1 MHIAYINH
9 WGDIMD
15 IKDKNILIIGL
26 GVVGGSYAMAL
37 SGAGYKNV
45 YAVNRSE
52 SSVKK
57 ALEMGIIKGGSTNAE
72 DFAGS
77 ADIAVIA
84 VYPTGAEE
92 CARNLGRLM
101 KKGSLVTDVLGIKR
115 YYSQKISAVLPD
127 YIDYVPAHP
136 MAGREKRGLDYASA
150 DVLKGA
156 NFIITPID
164 RSSSEGIEAVRQL
177 AKDMGFG
184 KIRTLTPDEHDR
196 VIAYTSQLPHA
207 LAVSLINSDEEDSNT
222 GDFIGDSF
230 RDLTRIAEINADL
243 WQELFIGNR
252 ENLLAA
258 IDMFT
263 AQLSSIRAAVEDMDK
278 ESLVKQ
284 FEKSSAR
291 RQSLIKK

>member
-1 MHIAYINH
+1 
-9 WGDIMD
+9 MD
-15 IKDKNILIIGL
+15 IKDKNILIVGL

-37 SGAGYKNV
+37 TAAGYKNV

-52 SSVKK
+52 ASLKK
-57 ALEMGIIKGGSTNAE
+57 AVQAGIVKGGSVNIE
-72 DFAGS
+72 DFAAK

-92 CARNLGRLM
+92 CARKLGALM

-115 YYSQKISAVLPD
+115 YYSEKISAVLPD

-156 NFIITPID
+156 NFIITPIT
-164 RSSSEGIEAVRQL
+164 RSTPGGIEAVKTL
-177 AKDMGFG
+177 ACDMGFG
-184 KIRTLTPDEHDR
+184 KIRTLTPEEHDR

-207 LAVSLINSDEEDSNT
+207 LAVSLINSDEEDSGT

-243 WQELFIGNR
+243 WQELFIGNG
-252 ENLLAA
+252 ENLIAA

-263 AQLSSIRAAVEDMDK
+263 AQLSAIRKAVEEK
-278 ESLVKQ
+278 NRESLVKQ

-291 RQSLIKK
+291 RHSLIKK

>member
-1 MHIAYINH
+1 
-9 WGDIMD
+9 MD
-15 IKDKNILIIGL
+15 IKDKNILIVGL

-37 SGAGYKNV
+37 TAAGYKNV

-52 SSVKK
+52 ASLKK
-57 ALEMGIIKGGSTNAE
+57 AVQAGIVKGGSVNIE
-72 DFAGS
+72 DFAAK

-84 VYPTGAEE
+84 VYPTGAED
-92 CARNLGRLM
+92 CARKLGTLM

-115 YYSQKISAVLPD
+115 YYSEKISAVLPD

-156 NFIITPID
+156 NFIITPIA
-164 RSSSEGIEAVRQL
+164 RSTPGGIDAVKTL
-177 AKDMGFG
+177 ACDMGFG
-184 KIRTLTPDEHDR
+184 KIRTLTPKEHDR

-207 LAVSLINSDEEDSNT
+207 LAVSLINSDEEDSGT

-243 WQELFIGNR
+243 WQELFIGNG
-252 ENLLAA
+252 ENLIAA

-263 AQLSSIRAAVEDMDK
+263 AQLSAIRKAVEEKDR

-284 FEKSSAR
+284 FEKSSSR
-291 RQSLIKK
+291 RHSLIKK

>member
-1 MHIAYINH
+1 
-9 WGDIMD
+9 MD
-15 IKDKNILIIGL
+15 IKDKNILIVGL

-37 SGAGYKNV
+37 TAAGYKNV

-52 SSVKK
+52 ASLKK
-57 ALEMGIIKGGSTNAE
+57 AVQAGIVKGGSVNIE
-72 DFAGS
+72 DFAAK

-92 CARNLGRLM
+92 CARKLGALM

-115 YYSQKISAVLPD
+115 YYSGKISAVLPD

-156 NFIITPID
+156 NFIITPIT
-164 RSSSEGIEAVRQL
+164 RSTPGGIEAVKTL
-177 AKDMGFG
+177 ACDMGFG
-184 KIRTLTPDEHDR
+184 KIRTLTPEEHDR

-207 LAVSLINSDEEDSNT
+207 LAVSLINSDEEDSAT

-243 WQELFIGNR
+243 WQELFIGNG
-252 ENLLAA
+252 ENLIAA

-263 AQLSSIRAAVEDMDK
+263 EQLSAIRKAVEEKDR

-291 RQSLIKK
+291 RHSLIKK

>member
-1 MHIAYINH
+1 
-9 WGDIMD
+9 MD
-15 IKDKNILIIGL
+15 IKDKNILIVGL

-37 SGAGYKNV
+37 TAAGYKNV

-52 SSVKK
+52 ASLKK
-57 ALEMGIIKGGSTNAE
+57 AVQAGIVKGGSVNIE
-72 DFAGS
+72 DFAAK

-92 CARNLGRLM
+92 CARKLGALM
-101 KKGSLVTDVLGIKR
+101 KKDSLVTDVLGIKR
-115 YYSQKISAVLPD
+115 YYSEKISAVLPD

-156 NFIITPID
+156 NFIITPII
-164 RSSSEGIEAVRQL
+164 RSTPGGIEAVKTL
-177 AKDMGFG
+177 ACDMGFG
-184 KIRTLTPDEHDR
+184 KIRTLTPEEHDR

-243 WQELFIGNR
+243 WQELFIGNG

-263 AQLSSIRAAVEDMDK
+263 AQLSAIRKAVEEKDR
-278 ESLVKQ
+278 ESLVRQ

-291 RQSLIKK
+291 RHALIKK

>member
-1 MHIAYINH
+1 
-9 WGDIMD
+9 MD
-15 IKDKNILIIGL
+15 IKDKNILIVGL

-37 SGAGYKNV
+37 TAAGYKNV

-52 SSVKK
+52 ASLKK
-57 ALEMGIIKGGSTNAE
+57 AVQAGIVKGGSVNIE
-72 DFAGS
+72 DFAAK

-92 CARNLGRLM
+92 CARKLGALM

-115 YYSQKISAVLPD
+115 YYSEKISAVLPD

-156 NFIITPID
+156 NFIITPIT
-164 RSSSEGIEAVRQL
+164 RSTPGGIDAVKTL
-177 AKDMGFG
+177 ACDMGFG
-184 KIRTLTPDEHDR
+184 KIRTLTPIEHDR

-207 LAVSLINSDEEDSNT
+207 LAVSLINSDEEDSST

-243 WQELFIGNR
+243 WQELFIGNG
-252 ENLLAA
+252 ENLIAA

-263 AQLSSIRAAVEDMDK
+263 AQLSAIRKAVEEKDR

-284 FEKSSAR
+284 FEKTSAR
-291 RQSLIKK
+291 RHSLLKK

>member
-1 MHIAYINH
+1 
-9 WGDIMD
+9 MD
-15 IKDKNILIIGL
+15 IKDKNILIVGL

-37 SGAGYKNV
+37 TAAGYKNV

-52 SSVKK
+52 ASLKK
-57 ALEMGIIKGGSTNAE
+57 AVQPGIVKGGSVNVE
-72 DFAGS
+72 DFAAK

-92 CARNLGRLM
+92 CARKLGALM

-115 YYSQKISAVLPD
+115 YYSEKISAVLPD

-156 NFIITPID
+156 NFIITPIT
-164 RSSSEGIEAVRQL
+164 RSTPGGIDAVKTL
-177 AKDMGFG
+177 ACDMGFG
-184 KIRTLTPDEHDR
+184 KIRTLTPEEHDR

-207 LAVSLINSDEEDSNT
+207 LAVSLINSDEEDSGT

-243 WQELFIGNR
+243 WQELFIGNG
-252 ENLLAA
+252 ENLIAA

-263 AQLSSIRAAVEDMDK
+263 AQLSAIRKAVEEKDR

-291 RQSLIKK
+291 RHSLIKK

>member
-1 MHIAYINH
+1 
-9 WGDIMD
+9 MD
-15 IKDKNILIIGL
+15 IKDKKILIVGL

-37 SGAGYKNV
+37 TAAGYKNI
-45 YAVNRSE
+45 YAVNRSQA
-52 SSVKK
+52 SVDK
-57 ALEMGIIKGGSTNAE
+57 ALKAGVIKGGGTQLE
-72 DFAGS
+72 EFAS
-77 ADIAVIA
+77 DADIAVIA

-92 CARNLGRLM
+92 CARKLGAVM
-101 KKGSLVTDVLGIKR
+101 KKGSLITDVLGIKR
-115 YYSQKISAVLPD
+115 YYSEKISAVLPE

-156 NFIITPID
+156 NFIITPIS
-164 RSSSEGIEAVRQL
+164 RSSSAGIEAVKTL
-177 AKDMGFG
+177 ALDMGFG
-184 KIRTLTPDEHDR
+184 KIRTLTPEEHDR
-196 VIAYTSQLPHA
+196 IIAYTSQLPHA
-207 LAVSLINSDEEDSNT
+207 LAVSL
-222 GDFIGDSF
+222 

-263 AQLSSIRAAVEDMDK
+263 AQLSAIRAAVAENDK
-278 ESLVKQ
+278 ESLIKQ

-291 RQSLIKK
+291 RHSLIKK

>member
-9 WGDIMD
+9 RGDIMD

-77 ADIAVIA
+77 ADVAVIA

>member
-1 MHIAYINH
+1 
-9 WGDIMD
+9 MD
-15 IKDKNILIIGL
+15 IKDKNILIVGL

-37 SGAGYKNV
+37 TAAGYKNV

-52 SSVKK
+52 ASLKK
-57 ALEMGIIKGGSTNAE
+57 AVQAGIVKGGSVNIE
-72 DFAGS
+72 DFAAK

-92 CARNLGRLM
+92 CARKLGALM

-115 YYSQKISAVLPD
+115 YYSEKISAVLPD

-156 NFIITPID
+156 NFIITPIT
-164 RSSSEGIEAVRQL
+164 RSTLCGIEAVKTL
-177 AKDMGFG
+177 ACDMGFG
-184 KIRTLTPDEHDR
+184 KIRTLTPEEHDR

-207 LAVSLINSDEEDSNT
+207 LAVSLINSDEEDSGT

-243 WQELFIGNR
+243 WQELFIGNG
-252 ENLLAA
+252 ENLIAA

-263 AQLSSIRAAVEDMDK
+263 AQLSAIRKAVEKKDR
-278 ESLVKQ
+278 ESLIKQ

-291 RQSLIKK
+291 RHSLIKK

>member
-1 MHIAYINH
+1 
-9 WGDIMD
+9 MD
-15 IKDKNILIIGL
+15 IKDKNILIVGL

-37 SGAGYKNV
+37 TAAGYKNV

-52 SSVKK
+52 ASLKK
-57 ALEMGIIKGGSTNAE
+57 AVQAGIVKGGSVNIE
-72 DFAGS
+72 DFAAK

-92 CARNLGRLM
+92 CARKLGALM

-115 YYSQKISAVLPD
+115 YYSEKISAVLPD

-156 NFIITPID
+156 NFIITPIT
-164 RSSSEGIEAVRQL
+164 RSTPGGIDAVKTL
-177 AKDMGFG
+177 ACDMGFG
-184 KIRTLTPDEHDR
+184 KIRALTPEEHDR

-207 LAVSLINSDEEDSNT
+207 LAVSLINSDEEDSGT

-243 WQELFIGNR
+243 WQELFIGNGK
-252 ENLLAA
+252 NLIAA

-263 AQLSSIRAAVEDMDK
+263 EQLSAIRKAVEEKDR

-291 RQSLIKK
+291 RHSLIKK

>member
-1 MHIAYINH
+1 
-9 WGDIMD
+9 MD
-15 IKDKNILIIGL
+15 IKDKNILIVGL

-37 SGAGYKNV
+37 TAAGYKNV

-52 SSVKK
+52 ASLKK
-57 ALEMGIIKGGSTNAE
+57 AVQAGIVKGGSVNIE
-72 DFAGS
+72 DFAAK
-77 ADIAVIA
+77 ADVAVIA

-92 CARNLGRLM
+92 CARKLGALM

-115 YYSQKISAVLPD
+115 YYSEKISAVLPD

-156 NFIITPID
+156 NFIITPIT
-164 RSSSEGIEAVRQL
+164 RSTPGGIDAVKTL
-177 AKDMGFG
+177 ACDMGFG
-184 KIRTLTPDEHDR
+184 KIRTLTPEEHDR

-207 LAVSLINSDEEDSNT
+207 LAVSLINSDEEDSGT

-243 WQELFIGNR
+243 WQELFIGNG
-252 ENLLAA
+252 ENLIAA

-263 AQLSSIRAAVEDMDK
+263 AQLSAIRKAVEEKDR

-291 RQSLIKK
+291 RHSLIKK

>member
-1 MHIAYINH
+1 
-9 WGDIMD
+9 MD
-15 IKDKNILIIGL
+15 IKDKNILIVGL

-37 SGAGYKNV
+37 TAAGYKNV

-52 SSVKK
+52 ASLKK
-57 ALEMGIIKGGSTNAE
+57 AIQAGIVKGGSVNIE
-72 DFAGS
+72 DFAAK

-92 CARNLGRLM
+92 CARKLGALM

-115 YYSQKISAVLPD
+115 YYSEKISAVLPD

-156 NFIITPID
+156 NFIITPIT
-164 RSSSEGIEAVRQL
+164 RSTPGGIEAVKTL
-177 AKDMGFG
+177 ACDMGFG
-184 KIRTLTPDEHDR
+184 KIRTLTPEEHDR

-207 LAVSLINSDEEDSNT
+207 LAVSLINSDEEDSGT

-243 WQELFIGNR
+243 WQELFIGNG
-252 ENLLAA
+252 ENLIAA

-263 AQLSSIRAAVEDMDK
+263 EQLSAIRKAVEEKDR

-291 RQSLIKK
+291 RHSLIKK

>member
-1 MHIAYINH
+1 
-9 WGDIMD
+9 MD
-15 IKDKNILIIGL
+15 IKDKNILIVGL

-37 SGAGYKNV
+37 TAAGYKNV

-52 SSVKK
+52 ASLKK
-57 ALEMGIIKGGSTNAE
+57 AVQAGIVKGGSVNIE
-72 DFAGS
+72 DFAAK

-92 CARNLGRLM
+92 CARKLGALM

-115 YYSQKISAVLPD
+115 YYSEKISAVLPD

-156 NFIITPID
+156 NFIITPIT
-164 RSSSEGIEAVRQL
+164 RSTPGGIEAVKTL
-177 AKDMGFG
+177 ACDMGFG
-184 KIRTLTPDEHDR
+184 KIRTLTTEEHDR

-207 LAVSLINSDEEDSNT
+207 LAVSLINSDEEDSGT

-243 WQELFIGNR
+243 WQELFIGNG
-252 ENLLAA
+252 ENLIAA

-263 AQLSSIRAAVEDMDK
+263 EQLSAIRKAVEEKDR

-291 RQSLIKK
+291 RHSLIKK

>member
-1 MHIAYINH
+1 
-9 WGDIMD
+9 MD
-15 IKDKNILIIGL
+15 IKDKNILIVGL

-37 SGAGYKNV
+37 TAAGYKNV

-52 SSVKK
+52 ASLKK
-57 ALEMGIIKGGSTNAE
+57 AVQAGIVKGGSVNIE
-72 DFAGS
+72 DFAAK

-92 CARNLGRLM
+92 CARKLGALM

-115 YYSQKISAVLPD
+115 YYSEKISAVLPD

-156 NFIITPID
+156 NFIITPIT
-164 RSSSEGIEAVRQL
+164 RSTPGGIEAVKTL
-177 AKDMGFG
+177 ACDMGFG
-184 KIRTLTPDEHDR
+184 KIRTLTPEEHDR

-207 LAVSLINSDEEDSNT
+207 LAVSLINSDEEDSST

-243 WQELFIGNR
+243 WQELFIGNG
-252 ENLLAA
+252 ENLIAA

-263 AQLSSIRAAVEDMDK
+263 AQLSAIRKAVEEKDR
-278 ESLVKQ
+278 ENLVKQ

-291 RQSLIKK
+291 RHSLIKK

>member
-1 MHIAYINH
+1 
-9 WGDIMD
+9 MD
-15 IKDKNILIIGL
+15 IKDKNILIVGL

-37 SGAGYKNV
+37 TAAGYKNV

-52 SSVKK
+52 ASLKK
-57 ALEMGIIKGGSTNAE
+57 AVQAGIVKGGSVNIE
-72 DFAGS
+72 DFAAK

-92 CARNLGRLM
+92 CARKLGALM

-115 YYSQKISAVLPD
+115 YYSEKISAVLPD

-156 NFIITPID
+156 NFIITPIS
-164 RSSSEGIEAVRQL
+164 RSTPGGIDAVKTL
-177 AKDMGFG
+177 ACDMGFG
-184 KIRTLTPDEHDR
+184 KIRTLTPEEHDR

-207 LAVSLINSDEEDSNT
+207 LAVSLINSDEEDSGT

-243 WQELFIGNR
+243 WQELFIGNG
-252 ENLLAA
+252 ENLIAA

-263 AQLSSIRAAVEDMDK
+263 EQLSAIRKAVEEKDR

-291 RQSLIKK
+291 RHSLIKK

>member
-1 MHIAYINH
+1 
-9 WGDIMD
+9 MD
-15 IKDKNILIIGL
+15 IKDKNILIVGL

-37 SGAGYKNV
+37 TAAGYKNV

-52 SSVKK
+52 ASLKK
-57 ALEMGIIKGGSTNAE
+57 AVQAGIVKGGSVNIE
-72 DFAGS
+72 DFAAK
-77 ADIAVIA
+77 ADVAVIA

-92 CARNLGRLM
+92 CARKLGALM

-115 YYSQKISAVLPD
+115 YYSEKISAVLPD

-156 NFIITPID
+156 NFIITPIT
-164 RSSSEGIEAVRQL
+164 RSTPGGIDAVKTL
-177 AKDMGFG
+177 ACDMGFG
-184 KIRTLTPDEHDR
+184 KIRTLTPEEHDR

-207 LAVSLINSDEEDSNT
+207 LAVSLINSDEEDSGT

-243 WQELFIGNR
+243 WQELFIGNG
-252 ENLLAA
+252 ENLIAA

-263 AQLSSIRAAVEDMDK
+263 AQLSAMRKAVEEKDR
-278 ESLVKQ
+278 ESLIKQ

-291 RQSLIKK
+291 RHSLIKK

>member
-1 MHIAYINH
+1 
-9 WGDIMD
+9 MD
-15 IKDKNILIIGL
+15 IKDKNILIVGL

-37 SGAGYKNV
+37 TAAGYKNV

-52 SSVKK
+52 ASLKK
-57 ALEMGIIKGGSTNAE
+57 AVHAGIVKGGSVNIE
-72 DFAGS
+72 DFAAK

-92 CARNLGRLM
+92 CARKLGALM

-115 YYSQKISAVLPD
+115 YYSEKISAVLPD

-156 NFIITPID
+156 NFIITPIT
-164 RSSSEGIEAVRQL
+164 RSTPGGIDAVKTL
-177 AKDMGFG
+177 ACDMGFG
-184 KIRTLTPDEHDR
+184 KIRTLTPEEHDR

-207 LAVSLINSDEEDSNT
+207 LAVSLINSDEEDSGT

-243 WQELFIGNR
+243 WQELFIGNG
-252 ENLLAA
+252 ENLIAA

-263 AQLSSIRAAVEDMDK
+263 AQLSAIRKAVEEKDR

-291 RQSLIKK
+291 RHSLIKK

>member
-1 MHIAYINH
+1 
-9 WGDIMD
+9 MD
-15 IKDKNILIIGL
+15 IKDKNILIVGL

-37 SGAGYKNV
+37 TAAGYNNV

-52 SSVKK
+52 ASLKK
-57 ALEMGIIKGGSTNAE
+57 AVQAGIVKGGSVNIE
-72 DFAGS
+72 DFAAK

-92 CARNLGRLM
+92 CARKLGALM

-115 YYSQKISAVLPD
+115 YYSEKISAVLPD

-156 NFIITPID
+156 NFIITPIT
-164 RSSSEGIEAVRQL
+164 RSTPGGIDAVKTL
-177 AKDMGFG
+177 ACDMGFG
-184 KIRTLTPDEHDR
+184 KIRTLTPEEHDR

-207 LAVSLINSDEEDSNT
+207 LAVSLINSDEEDSAT

-243 WQELFIGNR
+243 WQELFIGNG
-252 ENLLAA
+252 ENLIAA

-263 AQLSSIRAAVEDMDK
+263 EQLSAIRKAVEEKDR

-291 RQSLIKK
+291 RHSLIKK

>member
-1 MHIAYINH
+1 
-9 WGDIMD
+9 MD
-15 IKDKNILIIGL
+15 IKDKNILIVGL

-37 SGAGYKNV
+37 TAAGYKNV

-52 SSVKK
+52 ASLKK
-57 ALEMGIIKGGSTNAE
+57 AVQAGIVKGGSVNIE
-72 DFAGS
+72 DFAAK

-92 CARNLGRLM
+92 CARKLGALM

-115 YYSQKISAVLPD
+115 YYSEKISAVLPD

-156 NFIITPID
+156 NFIITPIT
-164 RSSSEGIEAVRQL
+164 RSTPGGIDAVKKL
-177 AKDMGFG
+177 ACDMGFG
-184 KIRTLTPDEHDR
+184 KIRTLTPEEHDR

-207 LAVSLINSDEEDSNT
+207 LAVSLINSDEEDSGT

-243 WQELFIGNR
+243 WQELFIGNG
-252 ENLLAA
+252 ENLIAA

-263 AQLSSIRAAVEDMDK
+263 EQLSAIRKAVEEKDR

-291 RQSLIKK
+291 RHSLIKK

>member
-9 WGDIMD
+9 RGDIMD

-230 RDLTRIAEINADL
+230 RDLTINADL

>member
-1 MHIAYINH
+1 
-9 WGDIMD
+9 MD
-15 IKDKNILIIGL
+15 IKDKNILIVGL

-37 SGAGYKNV
+37 TAAGYKNV

-52 SSVKK
+52 ASLKK
-57 ALEMGIIKGGSTNAE
+57 AVQAGIVKGGSVNIE
-72 DFAGS
+72 DFAAK

-92 CARNLGRLM
+92 CARKLGALM

-115 YYSQKISAVLPD
+115 YYSEKISAVLPD

-156 NFIITPID
+156 NFIITPIT
-164 RSSSEGIEAVRQL
+164 RSTPGGIDAVKTL
-177 AKDMGFG
+177 ACDMGFG
-184 KIRTLTPDEHDR
+184 KIRTLTPEEHDR

-207 LAVSLINSDEEDSNT
+207 LAVSLINSDEEDSGT

-243 WQELFIGNR
+243 WQELFIGNG
-252 ENLLAA
+252 ENLVAA

-263 AQLSSIRAAVEDMDK
+263 EQLSAIRKAVEEKDR

-291 RQSLIKK
+291 RHSLIKK

>member
-1 MHIAYINH
+1 
-9 WGDIMD
+9 MD
-15 IKDKNILIIGL
+15 IKDKNILIVGL

-37 SGAGYKNV
+37 TAAGYKNV

-52 SSVKK
+52 ASLKK
-57 ALEMGIIKGGSTNAE
+57 AVQAGIVKGGSVNIE
-72 DFAGS
+72 DFAAK

-84 VYPTGAEE
+84 VYPTGAED
-92 CARNLGRLM
+92 CARKLGTLM

-115 YYSQKISAVLPD
+115 YYSEKISAVLPD

-156 NFIITPID
+156 NFIITPIT
-164 RSSSEGIEAVRQL
+164 RSTPGGIDAVKTL
-177 AKDMGFG
+177 ACDMGFG
-184 KIRTLTPDEHDR
+184 KIRTLTPEEHDR

-207 LAVSLINSDEEDSNT
+207 LAVSLINSDEEDSGT

-243 WQELFIGNR
+243 WQELFIGNG
-252 ENLLAA
+252 ENLIAA

-263 AQLSSIRAAVEDMDK
+263 AQLSAIRKAVEEKDR

-291 RQSLIKK
+291 RHSLIKK

>member
-1 MHIAYINH
+1 
-9 WGDIMD
+9 MD
-15 IKDKNILIIGL
+15 IKDKNILIVGL

-37 SGAGYKNV
+37 TAAGYKNV

-52 SSVKK
+52 ASLKK
-57 ALEMGIIKGGSTNAE
+57 AVQAGIVKGGSVNIE
-72 DFAGS
+72 DFAAK

-92 CARNLGRLM
+92 CARKLGALM

-115 YYSQKISAVLPD
+115 YYSEKISAVLPD

-156 NFIITPID
+156 NFIITPIT
-164 RSSSEGIEAVRQL
+164 RSTFGGIEAVKTL
-177 AKDMGFG
+177 ACDMGFG
-184 KIRTLTPDEHDR
+184 KIRTLTPEEHDR

-207 LAVSLINSDEEDSNT
+207 LAVSLINSDEEDSGT

-243 WQELFIGNR
+243 WQELFIGNG
-252 ENLLAA
+252 ENLIAA

-263 AQLSSIRAAVEDMDK
+263 EQLSAIRKAVEEK
-278 ESLVKQ
+278 NRESLVKQ

-291 RQSLIKK
+291 RHSLIKK

>member
-1 MHIAYINH
+1 
-9 WGDIMD
+9 MD
-15 IKDKNILIIGL
+15 IKDKNILIVGL

-37 SGAGYKNV
+37 TAAGYKNV

-52 SSVKK
+52 ASLKK
-57 ALEMGIIKGGSTNAE
+57 AVQAGIVKGGSVNIE
-72 DFAGS
+72 DFAAK

-92 CARNLGRLM
+92 CARKLGALM

-115 YYSQKISAVLPD
+115 YYSEKISAVLPD

-156 NFIITPID
+156 NFIITPIT
-164 RSSSEGIEAVRQL
+164 RSTPDGIDAVKTL
-177 AKDMGFG
+177 ACDMGFG
-184 KIRTLTPDEHDR
+184 KTRTLTPEEHDR

-207 LAVSLINSDEEDSNT
+207 LAVSLINSDEEDSGT

-243 WQELFIGNR
+243 WQELFIGNG
-252 ENLLAA
+252 ENLIAA

-263 AQLSSIRAAVEDMDK
+263 AQLSAIRKAVEEKDR

-291 RQSLIKK
+291 RHSLIKK

>member
-1 MHIAYINH
+1 
-9 WGDIMD
+9 MD
-15 IKDKNILIIGL
+15 IKDKNILIVGL

-37 SGAGYKNV
+37 TAAGYKNV

-52 SSVKK
+52 ASLKK
-57 ALEMGIIKGGSTNAE
+57 AIQAGIVKGGSVNIE
-72 DFAGS
+72 DFAAK

-92 CARNLGRLM
+92 CARKLGALM

-115 YYSQKISAVLPD
+115 YYSEKISAVLPD

-156 NFIITPID
+156 NFIITPIT
-164 RSSSEGIEAVRQL
+164 RSTPGGIDAVKTL
-177 AKDMGFG
+177 ACDMGFG
-184 KIRTLTPDEHDR
+184 KIRTLTPEEHDR

-207 LAVSLINSDEEDSNT
+207 LAISLINSDEEDSCT

-243 WQELFIGNR
+243 WQELFIGNG
-252 ENLLAA
+252 ENLIAA

-263 AQLSSIRAAVEDMDK
+263 EQLSAIRKAVEEKDR

-291 RQSLIKK
+291 RHSLIKK

>member
-1 MHIAYINH
+1 
-9 WGDIMD
+9 MD
-15 IKDKNILIIGL
+15 IKDKNILIVGL

-37 SGAGYKNV
+37 TAAGYKNV

-52 SSVKK
+52 ASLKK
-57 ALEMGIIKGGSTNAE
+57 AVQAGIVKGGSVNIE
-72 DFAGS
+72 DFAAK

-92 CARNLGRLM
+92 CARKLGALM
-101 KKGSLVTDVLGIKR
+101 KKGSLVTDVLGIKS
-115 YYSQKISAVLPD
+115 YYSEKISAVLPD

-156 NFIITPID
+156 NFIITPIT
-164 RSSSEGIEAVRQL
+164 RSTPGGIEAVKSL
-177 AKDMGFG
+177 ACDMGFG
-184 KIRTLTPDEHDR
+184 KIRALTPEEHDR

-207 LAVSLINSDEEDSNT
+207 LAVSLINSDEEDSGT

-243 WQELFIGNR
+243 WQELFIGNG
-252 ENLLAA
+252 ENLIAA

-263 AQLSSIRAAVEDMDK
+263 AQLSAIRKAVEEKDR

-291 RQSLIKK
+291 RHSLIKK

>member
-1 MHIAYINH
+1 
-9 WGDIMD
+9 MD
-15 IKDKNILIIGL
+15 IKDKNILIVGL

-37 SGAGYKNV
+37 TAAGYKNV

-52 SSVKK
+52 ASLKK
-57 ALEMGIIKGGSTNAE
+57 AVQAGIVKGGSVNIE
-72 DFAGS
+72 DFAAK

-92 CARNLGRLM
+92 CARKLGALM

-115 YYSQKISAVLPD
+115 YYSEKISAVLPD

-156 NFIITPID
+156 NFIITPIT
-164 RSSSEGIEAVRQL
+164 RSTPGGIDAVKTL
-177 AKDMGFG
+177 ACDMGFG
-184 KIRTLTPDEHDR
+184 KIRTLTPEEHDR

-207 LAVSLINSDEEDSNT
+207 LAVSLINSDEEDSGT

-243 WQELFIGNR
+243 WQELFIGNG
-252 ENLLAA
+252 ENLIAA
-258 IDMFT
+258 IDMF
-263 AQLSSIRAAVEDMDK
+263 AEQLSAIRKAVEEKDR

-291 RQSLIKK
+291 RHSLIKK

>member
-1 MHIAYINH
+1 
-9 WGDIMD
+9 MD
-15 IKDKNILIIGL
+15 IKDKNILIVGL

-37 SGAGYKNV
+37 TAAGYKNV

-52 SSVKK
+52 ASLKK
-57 ALEMGIIKGGSTNAE
+57 AVQAGIVKGGSVNIE
-72 DFAGS
+72 DFAAK

-92 CARNLGRLM
+92 CARKLGALM

-115 YYSQKISAVLPD
+115 YYSEKISAVLPD

-156 NFIITPID
+156 NFIITPIT
-164 RSSSEGIEAVRQL
+164 RSTPGGIEAVKTL
-177 AKDMGFG
+177 ACDMGFG
-184 KIRTLTPDEHDR
+184 KIRTLTTEEHDR

-207 LAVSLINSDEEDSNT
+207 LAVSLINSDEEDSGT

-243 WQELFIGNR
+243 WQELFIGNG
-252 ENLLAA
+252 ENLIAA

-263 AQLSSIRAAVEDMDK
+263 AQLSAIRKAVEEKDR

-291 RQSLIKK
+291 RHSLIKK

>member
-1 MHIAYINH
+1 
-9 WGDIMD
+9 MD
-15 IKDKNILIIGL
+15 IKDKNILIVGL

-37 SGAGYKNV
+37 TAAGYNNV

-52 SSVKK
+52 ASLKK
-57 ALEMGIIKGGSTNAE
+57 AVQAGIVKGGSVNIE
-72 DFAGS
+72 DFAAK

-92 CARNLGRLM
+92 CARKLGALM

-115 YYSQKISAVLPD
+115 YYSEKISAVLPD

-156 NFIITPID
+156 NFIITPIT
-164 RSSSEGIEAVRQL
+164 RSTPGGIDAVKTL
-177 AKDMGFG
+177 ACDMGFG
-184 KIRTLTPDEHDR
+184 KIRTLTPEEHDR

-207 LAVSLINSDEEDSNT
+207 LAVSLINSDEEDSGT

-243 WQELFIGNR
+243 WQELFIGNG
-252 ENLLAA
+252 ENLIAA

-263 AQLSSIRAAVEDMDK
+263 AQLSAIRKAVEEKDR

-291 RQSLIKK
+291 RHSLIKK

>member
-1 MHIAYINH
+1 
-9 WGDIMD
+9 MD
-15 IKDKNILIIGL
+15 IKDKNILIVGL

-37 SGAGYKNV
+37 TAAGYKNV

-52 SSVKK
+52 ASLKK
-57 ALEMGIIKGGSTNAE
+57 AVQAGIVKGGSVNIE
-72 DFAGS
+72 DFAAK

-92 CARNLGRLM
+92 CARKLGALM

-115 YYSQKISAVLPD
+115 YYSEKISAVLPD

-156 NFIITPID
+156 NFIITPIT
-164 RSSSEGIEAVRQL
+164 RSTPGGIDAVKTL
-177 AKDMGFG
+177 ACDMGFG
-184 KIRTLTPDEHDR
+184 KIRALTPEEHDR

-207 LAVSLINSDEEDSNT
+207 LAVSLINSDEEDSAT

-243 WQELFIGNR
+243 WQELFIGNG
-252 ENLLAA
+252 ENLIAA

-263 AQLSSIRAAVEDMDK
+263 EQLSAIRKAVEEKDR

-291 RQSLIKK
+291 RHSLIKK

>member
-1 MHIAYINH
+1 
-9 WGDIMD
+9 MD
-15 IKDKNILIIGL
+15 IKDKNILIVGL

-37 SGAGYKNV
+37 TAAGYKNV

-52 SSVKK
+52 ASLKK
-57 ALEMGIIKGGSTNAE
+57 AVQAGIVKGGSVNIE
-72 DFAGS
+72 DFAAK

-92 CARNLGRLM
+92 CARKLGALM

-115 YYSQKISAVLPD
+115 YYSEKISAVLPD

-156 NFIITPID
+156 NFIITPIT
-164 RSSSEGIEAVRQL
+164 RSTPGGIDAVKTL
-177 AKDMGFG
+177 ACDMGFG
-184 KIRTLTPDEHDR
+184 KIRTLTTEEHDR

-243 WQELFIGNR
+243 WQELFIGNG
-252 ENLLAA
+252 ENLIAA

-263 AQLSSIRAAVEDMDK
+263 AQLSAIRKAVEEKDR

-291 RQSLIKK
+291 RHSLIKK

>member
-1 MHIAYINH
+1 
-9 WGDIMD
+9 MD
-15 IKDKNILIIGL
+15 IKDKNILIVGL

-37 SGAGYKNV
+37 TAAGYKNV

-52 SSVKK
+52 ASLKK
-57 ALEMGIIKGGSTNAE
+57 AIQAGIVKGGSVNIE
-72 DFAGS
+72 DFAAK

-92 CARNLGRLM
+92 CARKLGALM

-115 YYSQKISAVLPD
+115 YYSEKISAVLPD

-156 NFIITPID
+156 NFIITPIT
-164 RSSSEGIEAVRQL
+164 RSTPGGIEAVKTL
-177 AKDMGFG
+177 ACDMGFG
-184 KIRTLTPDEHDR
+184 KIRTLTPEEHDR

-207 LAVSLINSDEEDSNT
+207 LAVSLINSDEEDSGT

-243 WQELFIGNR
+243 WQELFIGNG
-252 ENLLAA
+252 ENLIAA

-263 AQLSSIRAAVEDMDK
+263 AQLSAIRKAVEEKDR

-291 RQSLIKK
+291 RHSLIKK

>member
-1 MHIAYINH
+1 
-9 WGDIMD
+9 MD
-15 IKDKNILIIGL
+15 IKDKNILIVGL

-37 SGAGYKNV
+37 TAAGYKNV

-52 SSVKK
+52 ASLKK
-57 ALEMGIIKGGSTNAE
+57 AVQAGIVKGGSVNIE
-72 DFAGS
+72 DFAAK
-77 ADIAVIA
+77 ADVAVIA

-92 CARNLGRLM
+92 CARKLGALM

-115 YYSQKISAVLPD
+115 YYSEKISAVLPD

-156 NFIITPID
+156 NFIITPIT
-164 RSSSEGIEAVRQL
+164 RSTPGGIDAVKTL
-177 AKDMGFG
+177 ACDMGFG
-184 KIRTLTPDEHDR
+184 KIRTLTPEEHDR

-207 LAVSLINSDEEDSNT
+207 LAVSLINSDEEDSGT

-243 WQELFIGNR
+243 WQELFIGNG
-252 ENLLAA
+252 ENLIAA

-263 AQLSSIRAAVEDMDK
+263 EQLSAIRKAVEEK
-278 ESLVKQ
+278 NRESLVKQ

-291 RQSLIKK
+291 RHSLIKK

>member
-1 MHIAYINH
+1 
-9 WGDIMD
+9 MD
-15 IKDKNILIIGL
+15 IKDKNILVVGL

-37 SGAGYKNV
+37 TAAGYKNV

-52 SSVKK
+52 ASLKK
-57 ALEMGIIKGGSTNAE
+57 AVQAGIVKGGSVNIE
-72 DFAGS
+72 DFAAK

-92 CARNLGRLM
+92 CARKLGALM

-115 YYSQKISAVLPD
+115 YYSEKISAVLPD

-156 NFIITPID
+156 NFIITPIT
-164 RSSSEGIEAVRQL
+164 RSTPGGIDAVKTL
-177 AKDMGFG
+177 ACDMGFG
-184 KIRTLTPDEHDR
+184 KIRTLTPEEHDR
-196 VIAYTSQLPHA
+196 VIAYTSQLPPA
-207 LAVSLINSDEEDSNT
+207 LAVSLINSDEEDSGT

-243 WQELFIGNR
+243 WQELFIGNG
-252 ENLLAA
+252 ENLIAA

-263 AQLSSIRAAVEDMDK
+263 AQLSAIRQAVE
-278 ESLVKQ
+278 
-284 FEKSSAR
+284 
-291 RQSLIKK
+291 

>member
-1 MHIAYINH
+1 
-9 WGDIMD
+9 MD
-15 IKDKNILIIGL
+15 IKDKNILIVGL

-37 SGAGYKNV
+37 TAAGYKNV

-52 SSVKK
+52 ASLKK
-57 ALEMGIIKGGSTNAE
+57 AVQAGIVKGGSVNIE
-72 DFAGS
+72 DFAAK

-92 CARNLGRLM
+92 CARKLGAFM

-115 YYSQKISAVLPD
+115 YYSEKISAVLPD

-156 NFIITPID
+156 NFIITPIT
-164 RSSSEGIEAVRQL
+164 RSTPGGIDAVKTL
-177 AKDMGFG
+177 ACDMGFG
-184 KIRTLTPDEHDR
+184 KIRTLTPEEHDR

-207 LAVSLINSDEEDSNT
+207 LAVSLINSDEEDSST

-243 WQELFIGNR
+243 WQELFIGNG
-252 ENLLAA
+252 ENLIAA

-263 AQLSSIRAAVEDMDK
+263 AQLSEIRKAVEEKDR

-291 RQSLIKK
+291 RHSLIKK

>member
-9 WGDIMD
+9 RGDIMD

-263 AQLSSIRAAVEDMDK
+263 AQLSSIRAAVGDMDK

>member
-1 MHIAYINH
+1 
-9 WGDIMD
+9 MD
-15 IKDKNILIIGL
+15 IKDKNILIVGL

-37 SGAGYKNV
+37 TAAGYKNV

-52 SSVKK
+52 ASLKK
-57 ALEMGIIKGGSTNAE
+57 AVQAGIVKGGSVNIE
-72 DFAGS
+72 DFAAK

-92 CARNLGRLM
+92 CARKLGALM
-101 KKGSLVTDVLGIKR
+101 KKGGLITDVLGIKR
-115 YYSQKISAVLPD
+115 YYSEKISAVLPD

-156 NFIITPID
+156 NFIITPIT
-164 RSSSEGIEAVRQL
+164 RSTLGGIEAVKTL
-177 AKDMGFG
+177 ACDMGFG
-184 KIRTLTPDEHDR
+184 KIRTLTPEEHDR

-207 LAVSLINSDEEDSNT
+207 LAVSLINSDEEDSST

-243 WQELFIGNR
+243 WQELFIGNG
-252 ENLLAA
+252 ENLIAA

-263 AQLSSIRAAVEDMDK
+263 AQLSAIRKAVEQKDR

-291 RQSLIKK
+291 RHALIKK